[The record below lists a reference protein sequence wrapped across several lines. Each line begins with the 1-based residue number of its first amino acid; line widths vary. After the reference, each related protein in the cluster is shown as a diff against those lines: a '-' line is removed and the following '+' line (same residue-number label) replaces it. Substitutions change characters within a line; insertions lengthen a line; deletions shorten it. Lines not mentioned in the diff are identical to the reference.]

1 MSFEA
6 AAKGT
11 AKQNASVLDFSRRA
25 YLSELMDEPC
35 SYEEL
40 RDCLRDLGQVNRLS
54 FGYRPTIGWLKQFT
68 DLPSHQF
75 PLHIVDVGCGGGDM
89 LRHIEAW
96 AASKQFAVNLTG
108 IDLNPSAIRAA
119 REFTADKSQIRWL
132 AQDAYSLD
140 VLEQPID
147 LVISSLLT
155 HHLSDNEIVRFL
167 TWMESIARHGWFIN
181 DLYRSK
187 TPYSAFQALSTL
199 ARWHRFVRHDGPVS
213 FRRAFQPDD
222 WRRYIDAAGV
232 PAQQVSIRSA
242 WPARLCVARR
252 KQTR

>member
-6 AAKGT
+6 VKGATQQGET
-11 AKQNASVLDFSRRA
+11 APDFSRRA
-25 YLSELMDEPC
+25 HLSELMDEPC

-40 RDCLRDLGQVNRLS
+40 RDCLRDLAQVNRLS

-68 DLPSHQF
+68 DLPSDQF
-75 PLHIVDVGCGGGDM
+75 PLHIVDIGCGGGDM
-89 LRHIEAW
+89 LRHIETW
-96 AASKQFAVNLTG
+96 AARKRFAVNLTG

-119 REFTADKSQIRWL
+119 REFTAEKSQIRWL

-140 VLEQPID
+140 VLEQPVD
-147 LVISSLLT
+147 LVISSLFA
-155 HHLSDNEIVRFL
+155 HHLSDNEIVYFL
-167 TWMESIARHGWFIN
+167 AWMESVTRHGWFIN
-181 DLYRSK
+181 DLYRSQ
-187 TPYSAFQALSTL
+187 TPYSAFRTLSNV

-222 WRRYIDAAGV
+222 WRSYIDAAGLH
-232 PAQQVSIRSA
+232 AQQVSIRSA

-252 KQTR
+252 RQTR